1 MEDIPHSLHKN
12 NFLFKTA
19 SFLASTDVFTLHLHH
34 LLSSASM
41 IIQKCHEDMQ
51 PDDPKVR
58 EKLFI
63 PKKGT
68 L

>member
-1 MEDIPHSLHKN
+1 
-12 NFLFKTA
+12 
-19 SFLASTDVFTLHLHH
+19 
-34 LLSSASM
+34 M